1 MKWLQREV
9 EALQIM
15 MQSKHARPTAKESSY
30 WDAPFETPEQKTA
43 RMFPRKGQK
52 DIGETEE
59 RVEDSLR
66 SFPITLPRLIEP
78 SVQNAALQA
87 GDWLTQVR
95 PLIADTSTKAG
106 TWWDQLLELTMRQ
119 YGKWLEANPLERLQ
133 ISPPQESELPSGHE
147 RLEQRITNMLLAA
160 VPTSIKDELI
170 ATRQLTPQGI
180 LFKVLRVY
188 QPGGLGERAS
198 ILSAL
203 TNTREATSAQEAVED
218 LRLWH
223 RQLLRTCE
231 LKAALPDPTLLIAA
245 LDQIMRQV
253 LAREVQATFRVN
265 TFRMNNSVDVRPSRE
280 SVLQFYEVLL
290 AEAETLVGSA
300 SNAMAEGKSRA
311 VVKALVGSPHKPE
324 RTKPCSFWG
333 TETGCRYGKNCRLV
347 HTLLEDR
354 NARCWNCSA
363 TTHRKAECPFLSR
376 EGESTQPTSRGS
388 GEVGDGRGGEGKSG
402 SKGKFKSKSSGKHL
416 KDGKESAGEKSND
429 KGKTVETT
437 SATSR
442 SSATATTTGD
452 GKGTDQAS
460 AMKAEADTHQQGSG
474 ETADTTKELL
484 TEMTGLLRSLRITE
498 PQMKVCQVMK
508 ISGGSN
514 NMTLLDG
521 GATHCLRK
529 AGSDREWKEGKPIVV
544 KLASGHAQLRQNQ
557 DTGTL
562 LTQEDVQALI
572 PVGKL
577 IDIGCQL
584 TWTRDKCRVEHLT
597 HGVIPVELQMGCPMV
612 DEHWG
617 TMLMQEVEDF
627 ERRRARVRAVLA
639 CGLLAEGS
647 HEKRV
652 AELCSMYPQVPHRI
666 LERIPGEEEVDMVQ
680 VPLNRR
686 QRRKIQRA
694 EAVII
699 HMYSGPGEAKWRVL
713 ETMTGVVTL
722 CFDLRLG
729 HNVMDGHLAGY
740 IQSIIDGGKVVAWL
754 SGPPC
759 RTVSACPNDY
769 DNGPPRL
776 RDGDGEGRFGREGLT
791 VTQQEKADVDTV
803 LYLKNLTWIREVLK
817 KNPQAS
823 IVLEQPRDPQEWRPQ
838 DGGEQPSFLRWPE
851 TRQLVRDCEL
861 FEAKFDQGALG
872 HKTRKPTTVVSNLE
886 EVKSLHGMRATQKGQ
901 EWPADLTARLEM
913 SADLAEWAPG
923 LVEAILDGVRRQ
935 VAISRSRSEGAP
947 EVCRLAAQ
955 QRRDADG
962 WRRHCQ
968 AGHLPYRRDCEVCL
982 ECAGKD
988 RPRRRVPC
996 PESFCLGLDLMGPFR
1011 EGKDQEVKPM
1021 AKYAMVGTLTIP
1033 IDQGAPMVQGLRD
1046 LRKEELPLEEDADV
1060 LAGVAEDE
1068 AVDQELR
1075 DEWEEPRER
1084 PREDL
1089 DEREAGEINKDE
1101 EAWKQFLKDAKR
1113 REVRTLTFAVP
1124 LASRKAPDVVEAT
1137 AKIMTRIRALQVPII
1152 RVHTDRAKEFVGGI
1166 FKNFIRDKGIYQTY
1180 TSGDEPTG
1188 NARTERAIGWLKERA
1203 RVMLRAAGVGME
1215 KWPLAIRQAA
1225 EETLRAQLR
1234 NLGIPT
1240 LPLLR
1245 FGAKVLI
1252 RRKTWHRRGEAWG
1265 NPMEAATAW
1274 GPAGDMSISS
1284 KGYFLET
1291 NDGKFLRSTV
1301 VVQPEHWGD
1310 QLPERSEGDQA
1321 RLPVEAE
1328 AVLEEGEEI
1337 RPVVAVRPEDR
1348 PRRRLTS
1355 KTRPRALFPH
1365 EEQDEGL
1372 GQGLSLRRL
1381 REGGEHTLDH
1391 DRARAELENAA
1402 YQHRVLKEMVMEDSM
1417 DLQNGRLSTERV
1429 QVAMQVAEEAKILE
1443 QRLEIEEGYMRAIAV
1458 MEEKVAEVLQ
1468 TRTVHLDEVKANLER
1483 WKPAFQKEYDNLV
1496 RGPVTPITAGE
1507 YEQMQRDGI
1516 PMETL
1521 PGKAVATEKPTK
1533 LKARIVVCGN
1543 YTELAPEGEISAGG
1557 ACPMT
1562 TRVLVHK
1569 AALQGWSLGSLDV
1582 TGAFLQ
1588 APRRTSTVTSIVD
1601 PPQILR
1607 SMNITAPGEKW
1618 KVNCALYGFVE
1629 SPADWGDHRDK
1640 MMTCMEWTHN
1650 GQKCG
1655 FRATPERHLWE
1666 ILEAEKV
1673 VSLMVT
1679 YVDDFLGAAPR
1690 DHMEAAMAAIRK
1702 TWECSD
1708 PEWAVE
1714 DRPMRYCGY
1723 DIQALPGGGFSL
1735 SQGNYIKDLV
1745 RRRGIAQGDLVP
1757 MQKVEEAE
1765 DEEEPEL
1772 RVIRE
1777 AQAIT
1782 GELSWVAQRT
1792 RPDVAYSV
1800 GFMSRLIHRRPQ
1812 YVVKVGQQVL
1822 RYLWRT
1828 QELGLIYRPGGEEK
1842 ELQVSADASFGP
1854 SHEKFRSI
1862 QGIVVQHAGN
1872 TIQWETSR
1880 QPFVTQ
1886 STCEAELM
1894 AYNEAYQVGEAMSAL
1909 MISMGTGVEKKLF
1922 GDSKSALTLCSGET
1936 GHWRTRHLR
1945 LRAAKLREAVRCH
1958 KEWEVAHRDGVSLV
1972 ADGLTKPLQG
1982 QAFQRFVQLMNM
1994 RNLQDAR
2001 LVTQV
2006 WEENMREAPEVPM
2019 GGLQKIMTGLA
2030 VGACCCVLSGQHQ
2043 VGAVLAAGAM
2053 LAKLKSDSL
2062 RRGQVTPSS
2071 SASTASFS
2079 TPSTATGGGQVSE
2092 GPSLRSLRPDG
2103 FVDGSERADGR
2114 AGGYGRVS
2122 DQRPMPS
2129 AIARG
2134 QAAMNVS
2141 EVSGLD
2147 EESEAYSGEDGTYSV
2162 VTMPEPNPEPAPAP
2176 GVLARLGELGPWNH
2190 ADFYQAPRGQDRW
2203 RLDFWAQGWL
2213 IRVHGKS
2220 RHRSFMPLHST
2231 CPCERE
2237 QLGERRVT
2245 VVMCG
2250 GTSEREVVEDVWGN
2264 PRHWERPLWKGYTF
2278 FAVNPSARASSD
2290 I

>member
-1 MKWLQREV
+1 MRPTDLPTVPGEDWDEQLQAVEDHGEARLGRVRSRTPVWRQRGSSAMLTPSAIPKSWSARNANPESRQERQEPREETKAPSELEREVEREMLIFLREQNSRLLMQVQALSKGKGSSSGTGSSNSWERVETMELGEAPPPPPSPYVSVYTPMSPSRAGEKLETEQVRYTPNGTKVPEGLPPLETTTEAHVRVEWPESLGGPGAFAPVSQGQLQEVSQGVGAREMELQRGLAGTAARAKAREQEPARVGPRDHPEWSRGAHHEAPRFDDHERDRHRAYLHAGHLDAHRAYLHAGHPDGHRAYQHAGHPDGLQAHQHAGHLDGHRAYRHGGDQAGQRDTGHGGEGERHTEWMGSGPPPPPPEHSGDQQARGDGRPSEQDKEGISSEQPLTPREARMKWLQREV

-759 RTVSACPNDY
+759 RTVSACRNDY

-838 DGGEQPSFLRWPE
+838 DGGEQPSFLR
-851 TRQLVRDCEL
+851 
-861 FEAKFDQGALG
+861 
-872 HKTRKPTTVVSNLE
+872 
-886 EVKSLHGMRATQKGQ
+886 
-901 EWPADLTARLEM
+901 
-913 SADLAEWAPG
+913 
-923 LVEAILDGVRRQ
+923 
-935 VAISRSRSEGAP
+935 
-947 EVCRLAAQ
+947 
-955 QRRDADG
+955 
-962 WRRHCQ
+962 
-968 AGHLPYRRDCEVCL
+968 
-982 ECAGKD
+982 
-988 RPRRRVPC
+988 
-996 PESFCLGLDLMGPFR
+996 
-1011 EGKDQEVKPM
+1011 
-1021 AKYAMVGTLTIP
+1021 
-1033 IDQGAPMVQGLRD
+1033 
-1046 LRKEELPLEEDADV
+1046 
-1060 LAGVAEDE
+1060 
-1068 AVDQELR
+1068 
-1075 DEWEEPRER
+1075 
-1084 PREDL
+1084 
-1089 DEREAGEINKDE
+1089 
-1101 EAWKQFLKDAKR
+1101 
-1113 REVRTLTFAVP
+1113 
-1124 LASRKAPDVVEAT
+1124 
-1137 AKIMTRIRALQVPII
+1137 
-1152 RVHTDRAKEFVGGI
+1152 
-1166 FKNFIRDKGIYQTY
+1166 
-1180 TSGDEPTG
+1180 
-1188 NARTERAIGWLKERA
+1188 
-1203 RVMLRAAGVGME
+1203 
-1215 KWPLAIRQAA
+1215 
-1225 EETLRAQLR
+1225 
-1234 NLGIPT
+1234 
-1240 LPLLR
+1240 
-1245 FGAKVLI
+1245 
-1252 RRKTWHRRGEAWG
+1252 
-1265 NPMEAATAW
+1265 
-1274 GPAGDMSISS
+1274 
-1284 KGYFLET
+1284 
-1291 NDGKFLRSTV
+1291 
-1301 VVQPEHWGD
+1301 
-1310 QLPERSEGDQA
+1310 
-1321 RLPVEAE
+1321 
-1328 AVLEEGEEI
+1328 
-1337 RPVVAVRPEDR
+1337 
-1348 PRRRLTS
+1348 
-1355 KTRPRALFPH
+1355 
-1365 EEQDEGL
+1365 
-1372 GQGLSLRRL
+1372 
-1381 REGGEHTLDH
+1381 
-1391 DRARAELENAA
+1391 
-1402 YQHRVLKEMVMEDSM
+1402 
-1417 DLQNGRLSTERV
+1417 
-1429 QVAMQVAEEAKILE
+1429 
-1443 QRLEIEEGYMRAIAV
+1443 
-1458 MEEKVAEVLQ
+1458 
-1468 TRTVHLDEVKANLER
+1468 
-1483 WKPAFQKEYDNLV
+1483 
-1496 RGPVTPITAGE
+1496 
-1507 YEQMQRDGI
+1507 
-1516 PMETL
+1516 
-1521 PGKAVATEKPTK
+1521 
-1533 LKARIVVCGN
+1533 
-1543 YTELAPEGEISAGG
+1543 
-1557 ACPMT
+1557 
-1562 TRVLVHK
+1562 
-1569 AALQGWSLGSLDV
+1569 
-1582 TGAFLQ
+1582 
-1588 APRRTSTVTSIVD
+1588 
-1601 PPQILR
+1601 
-1607 SMNITAPGEKW
+1607 
-1618 KVNCALYGFVE
+1618 
-1629 SPADWGDHRDK
+1629 
-1640 MMTCMEWTHN
+1640 
-1650 GQKCG
+1650 
-1655 FRATPERHLWE
+1655 
-1666 ILEAEKV
+1666 
-1673 VSLMVT
+1673 
-1679 YVDDFLGAAPR
+1679 
-1690 DHMEAAMAAIRK
+1690 
-1702 TWECSD
+1702 
-1708 PEWAVE
+1708 
-1714 DRPMRYCGY
+1714 
-1723 DIQALPGGGFSL
+1723 
-1735 SQGNYIKDLV
+1735 
-1745 RRRGIAQGDLVP
+1745 
-1757 MQKVEEAE
+1757 
-1765 DEEEPEL
+1765 
-1772 RVIRE
+1772 
-1777 AQAIT
+1777 
-1782 GELSWVAQRT
+1782 
-1792 RPDVAYSV
+1792 
-1800 GFMSRLIHRRPQ
+1800 
-1812 YVVKVGQQVL
+1812 
-1822 RYLWRT
+1822 
-1828 QELGLIYRPGGEEK
+1828 
-1842 ELQVSADASFGP
+1842 
-1854 SHEKFRSI
+1854 
-1862 QGIVVQHAGN
+1862 
-1872 TIQWETSR
+1872 
-1880 QPFVTQ
+1880 
-1886 STCEAELM
+1886 
-1894 AYNEAYQVGEAMSAL
+1894 
-1909 MISMGTGVEKKLF
+1909 
-1922 GDSKSALTLCSGET
+1922 
-1936 GHWRTRHLR
+1936 
-1945 LRAAKLREAVRCH
+1945 
-1958 KEWEVAHRDGVSLV
+1958 
-1972 ADGLTKPLQG
+1972 
-1982 QAFQRFVQLMNM
+1982 
-1994 RNLQDAR
+1994 
-2001 LVTQV
+2001 
-2006 WEENMREAPEVPM
+2006 
-2019 GGLQKIMTGLA
+2019 
-2030 VGACCCVLSGQHQ
+2030 
-2043 VGAVLAAGAM
+2043 
-2053 LAKLKSDSL
+2053 
-2062 RRGQVTPSS
+2062 
-2071 SASTASFS
+2071 
-2079 TPSTATGGGQVSE
+2079 
-2092 GPSLRSLRPDG
+2092 
-2103 FVDGSERADGR
+2103 
-2114 AGGYGRVS
+2114 
-2122 DQRPMPS
+2122 
-2129 AIARG
+2129 
-2134 QAAMNVS
+2134 
-2141 EVSGLD
+2141 
-2147 EESEAYSGEDGTYSV
+2147 
-2162 VTMPEPNPEPAPAP
+2162 
-2176 GVLARLGELGPWNH
+2176 
-2190 ADFYQAPRGQDRW
+2190 
-2203 RLDFWAQGWL
+2203 
-2213 IRVHGKS
+2213 
-2220 RHRSFMPLHST
+2220 
-2231 CPCERE
+2231 
-2237 QLGERRVT
+2237 
-2245 VVMCG
+2245 
-2250 GTSEREVVEDVWGN
+2250 
-2264 PRHWERPLWKGYTF
+2264 
-2278 FAVNPSARASSD
+2278 
-2290 I
+2290 